1 MSHKS
6 GVIIETK
13 SDWKSFMLEFDIIMW
28 PKKKQSQACE
38 REQKTFVLNKDAKG
52 GFEPYLASLK

>member
-1 MSHKS
+1 
-6 GVIIETK
+6 
-13 SDWKSFMLEFDIIMW
+13 MW

-52 GFEPYLASLK
+52 GFEYTWPALNKTFFHSL